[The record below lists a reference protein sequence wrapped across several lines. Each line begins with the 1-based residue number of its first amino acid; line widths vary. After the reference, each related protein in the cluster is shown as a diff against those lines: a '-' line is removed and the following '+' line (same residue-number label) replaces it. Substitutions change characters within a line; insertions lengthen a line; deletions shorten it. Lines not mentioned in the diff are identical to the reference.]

1 MTRWQLLTRNLS
13 FHWRS
18 NLAVLVGMAVGT
30 AVLAGALFVGDSLR
44 GSLRAR
50 AERQLGYLDYAMIT
64 GRFFRDQLAEEI
76 AEELAKEG
84 RLKIAT
90 AIVLRATARFT
101 PADQPTRLTG
111 NVTVWG
117 VDNQLHIRPAGLDP
131 VDPFDPDDPYTVA
144 ISQRL
149 ADSLGVKVGDV
160 LTLSVQKASDIPRET
175 VLGTR
180 DSADTVRDLTIPIGQ
195 ILPDNDP
202 ASLFSLT
209 PSTTPPHNVFVSLE
223 WLQEAIG
230 QVGRANALLF
240 QGGQKKALERAL
252 EATLTLED
260 WGLFLRTPTTRLNTL
275 FARLDQDGDGE
286 LKISEYDGYIGRQ
299 IARQLAPKGSRI
311 ITYESAKQWF
321 AQRDYLA
328 LESRQLLLEPAV
340 VQAAQALAQEQRLR
354 YAGTFTYMA
363 NSIEHASGQYA
374 YAVVVGVDPQATAP
388 LGPFAPPGEPPL
400 AEDEIV
406 LADWPS
412 NIIKGRPGD
421 PVKLTFFLPEQEG
434 RLRVGQQT
442 LKLRAMLPLADARL
456 DPDLTPEYPGITD
469 QRELSDW
476 TPPFP
481 FERSK
486 FKFPDDEYWR
496 DYRTT
501 PKAYLPLAT
510 AQKLWGSRFG
520 AMTAIRFAPP
530 EGKTAD
536 DLAEAF
542 ARDLSRRLDPV
553 LGGFIIDPVR
563 DRLLKASAG
572 GTDFGGLFL
581 GFSFFLIAAALL
593 LVGLLFR
600 LNIERRASEVG
611 LLLATGY
618 PLKHVRSLL
627 LGEGLILALVG
638 GVLGVVLALA
648 YTSGLLALLGW
659 LWPTDAART
668 LLSVHVHPLSVL
680 IGYVASVLVGALA
693 VLWAVGLLNRFTP
706 VRLLAGQ
713 IDPTRDAPTRRSGK
727 LQGLIIALLGVG
739 LAVALLLAGQSVRDP
754 DMQSLTFFGAGG
766 WLLIGG
772 LAVVWLWLHRTS
784 KTRTLARGAAGVR
797 QLGDRNARRQPVRSL
812 LTAGLL
818 AAAAFML
825 VAVEV
830 FRRPPDQDFTKPT
843 GGSGGFALI
852 ARSDVPIYDD
862 LNSDQAHKTILD
874 RIRDQ
879 QLNAP
884 DSPEAKQARIEQMQ
898 QLLRETRI
906 YQLRLQPGDDASCT
920 NLYRPNRPRL
930 VGVPDSLIE
939 RGGFQFVAIAP
950 DASPA
955 EQANPWLL
963 LNKQL
968 PDGAVPIFGEMNSL
982 TYMLKVGLGGTLTIP
997 DEAGNPTKLR
1007 VVGVLRN
1014 SIFQSELVCSEQQFV
1029 KLYPRQ
1035 EGYGLFLIQP
1045 PAGEGQTEAVRDL
1058 LQAGL
1063 AGQGFIAQPTSEIL
1077 RGALAII
1084 HAYLSMFQV
1093 LGSLGL
1099 LLGIVGLAVVLT
1111 RNVLERRGEFALLRA
1126 LGYRL
1131 NTLSALV
1138 VAENA
1143 LLLLVGLGL
1152 GVVAALVAV
1161 GPHLASGDGA
1171 IPWLRVGGL
1180 VLAELLVGLLVIR
1193 LAARSVAK
1201 APVIESLRQE

>member
-1 MTRWQLLTRNLS
+1 MTRWELLTRNLS

-18 NLAVLVGMAVGT
+18 NVVVMLGMAVGT

-64 GRFFRDQLAEEI
+64 GRFFREQLAEEI

-84 RLKIAT
+84 RLKITT
-90 AIVLRATARFT
+90 AIVLRATAKFT

-111 NVTVWG
+111 NVTIWG
-117 VDNQLHIRPAGLDP
+117 VDDQLHIRPAGLDP
-131 VDPFDPDDPYTVA
+131 FDPFDPDDPYTAA

-149 ADSLGVKVGDV
+149 ADSLGVTVGDQ
-160 LTLSVQKASDIPRET
+160 LTLSVQKASDIPRES
-175 VLGTR
+175 VLGNR
-180 DSADTVRDLTIPIGQ
+180 DNADTVSDLTIPIGQ
-195 ILPDNDP
+195 ILPDDDP
-202 ASLFSLT
+202 ASVFSLT
-209 PSTTPPHNVFVSLE
+209 PNTTPPHNVFISLA
-223 WLQEAIG
+223 WVQEAIG
-230 QVGRANALLF
+230 QPGRANALLF
-240 QGGQKKALERAL
+240 QGGSKKALERAL
-252 EATLTLED
+252 EATLTLDD

-275 FARLDQDGDGE
+275 FARLDEDEDGE
-286 LKISEYDGYIGRQ
+286 LKISEYDGYIGRE
-299 IARQLAPKGSRI
+299 IAKQLAPKGSRI

-321 AQRDYLA
+321 DQRDYLS
-328 LESRQLLLEPAV
+328 LESRQLLLESAV
-340 VQAAQALAQEQRLR
+340 VQTALALAEERKLR
-354 YAGTFTYMA
+354 HAGTLSYMA

-374 YAVVVGVDPQATAP
+374 YAVVVGVDAQAATP
-388 LGPFAPPGEPPL
+388 LGPFAPPDQPLL

-406 LADWPS
+406 LADWPK
-412 NIIKGRPGD
+412 NIIKGQPGD

-434 RLRVGQQT
+434 RLTVGERT
-442 LKLRAMLPLADARL
+442 LKLRAMLPLEGARL
-456 DPDLTPEYPGITD
+456 DPDLTPDYPGITD

-481 FERSK
+481 FERAK

-520 AMTAIRFAPP
+520 VMTAVRIAPP

-536 DLAEAF
+536 DIAETF

-553 LGGFIIDPVR
+553 MGGFIIDPVR
-563 DRLLKASAG
+563 DRLLKASVG

-611 LLLATGY
+611 LLLASGY
-618 PLKHVRSLL
+618 PLRQVRSLL
-627 LGEGLILALVG
+627 VGEGLILALLG
-638 GVLGVVLALA
+638 GVLGIALALG
-648 YTSGLLALLGW
+648 YTVGLLGMLAW
-659 LWPTDAART
+659 LWPNDSARSI
-668 LLSVHVHPLSVL
+668 LSFHVNPTSALV
-680 IGYVASVLVGALA
+680 GYAASVAVGLLA
-693 VLWAVGLLNRFTP
+693 VLWAVGLLKRLTP

-713 IDPTRDAPTRRSGK
+713 TDPTRDAPARRSGK
-727 LQGLIIALLGVG
+727 LQGLVIAVVGLG
-739 LAVALLLAGQSVRDP
+739 LAVGLLVVGQSVRDL
-754 DMQSLTFFGAGG
+754 DMQALTFFGAGG

-784 KTRTLARGAAGVR
+784 KTRSLARGAAGVR
-797 QLGDRNARRQPVRSL
+797 QLGDRNARRNPVRSL
-812 LTAGLL
+812 LTTGLL

-825 VAVEV
+825 VAVET
-830 FRRPPDQDFTKPT
+830 FRRQPDQDFAKPT

-862 LNSDQAHKTILD
+862 LNSNKAHQSMLD
-874 RIRDQ
+874 RLRDGQ
-879 QLNAP
+879 ANSNDTPQ
-884 DSPEAKQARIEQMQ
+884 AKQARIEKAQE
-898 QLLRETRI
+898 LLRGTRI
-906 YQLRLQPGDDASCT
+906 VQLRIQPGDDASCT

-930 VGVPDSLIE
+930 VGVPNSLIE
-939 RGGFQFVAIAP
+939 RGGFQFVAIDP
-950 DASPA
+950 TASEA
-955 EQANPWLL
+955 ERANPWQL

-982 TYMLKVGLGGTLTIP
+982 TYMLKVGLGGTLTVP

-1007 VVGVLRN
+1007 VVGVLRD
-1014 SIFQSELVCSEQQFV
+1014 SIFQSELVTSETQFV
-1029 KLYPRQ
+1029 RLYPRQ
-1035 EGYGLFLIQP
+1035 EGYRLFLIQP
-1045 PAGEGQTEAVRDL
+1045 PSDQTEAVRDI

-1063 AGQGFIAQPTSEIL
+1063 APQGFITQPTSDIL

-1084 HAYLSMFQV
+1084 NAYLSMFQV

-1131 NTLSALV
+1131 NTLNALV
-1138 VAENA
+1138 VAENV
-1143 LLLLVGLGL
+1143 LLLLLGLGL
-1152 GVVAALVAV
+1152 GVLAALVAV

-1171 IPWLRVGGL
+1171 IPWLRVGGM
-1180 VLAELLVGLLVIR
+1180 VVAELLVGLLVIR
-1193 LAARSVAK
+1193 LAAGVVAK
-1201 APVIESLRQE
+1201 APVIESLREE